1 MDVDNYKIDRKAAS
15 ELLNVSLRTVDRYAK
30 SKKLSTVV
38 VDGRVLFNESEI
50 KQFLGSRQVVDSV
63 DMSTGHLSID
73 NMVDKVDNVDKKGQD
88 FVHSVSTLSTSP
100 KKREGESE
108 VYKKLFS
115 EMKEELHEKQ
125 ERLEIANYRV
135 GQLENQ
141 IKNSI
146 PMLEYH
152 RENYEN
158 KKKEETFKIEME
170 ERKNLIEKLVSQIK
184 YEKFS
189 KRIFLIIILIILA
202 LQPLWLFFFNP
213 SG

>member
-1 MDVDNYKIDRKAAS
+1 MDVDNYKIDRKKAS
-15 ELLNVSLRTVDRYAK
+15 GLLNVSLRTVDRYAK

-38 VDGRVLFNESEI
+38 VDGRVLFNEKEI
-50 KQFLGSRQVVDSV
+50 VAFLGGRQMVDKV

-73 NMVDKVDNVDKKGQD
+73 NVVEEVDNVDKEGQG
-88 FVHSVSTLSTSP
+88 FVHSVSTSH
-100 KKREGESE
+100 KKTEGESG
-108 VYKKLFS
+108 VYKKLFL
-115 EMKEELHEKQ
+115 ELKEELHEKQ

-158 KKKEETFKIEME
+158 KKKEETFKTEIE
-170 ERKNLIEKLVSQIK
+170 ERKNLIEKLISQIK

-189 KRIFLIIILIILA
+189 KRIFIIIILIILA

>member
-1 MDVDNYKIDRKAAS
+1 MDVDNYKIDRKRAS
-15 ELLNVSLRTVDRYAK
+15 GLLNVSLRTVDRYAK

-38 VDGRVLFNESEI
+38 VDGRVLFNEKEI
-50 KQFLGSRQVVDSV
+50 VAFLGGRQMVDKV

-73 NMVDKVDNVDKKGQD
+73 NVVEEVDNVDKEGQG
-88 FVHSVSTLSTSP
+88 FVHSVSTSP
-100 KKREGESE
+100 KKTEGESG
-108 VYKKLFS
+108 VYKKLFL
-115 EMKEELHEKQ
+115 ELKEELHEKQ

-158 KKKEETFKIEME
+158 KKKEETFKTEIE
-170 ERKNLIEKLVSQIK
+170 ERKNLIEKLISQIK

-189 KRIFLIIILIILA
+189 KRIFIIIILIILA